1 MVFTNSE
8 SFDKYRNGL
17 FVATCTGEIYKFKLN
32 ENRDNFIFDSPHL
45 QDLVAN
51 FVKNES
57 GENVVE
63 SLDEIEFGNG
73 FGCITDLKF
82 GPDGN
87 LYIVS
92 LSDNVIYRVIPK

>member
-1 MVFTNSE
+1 MLLQVWYLLILNH
-8 SFDKYRNGL
+8 FDKYRNGL

-73 FGCITDLKF
+73 FGMYHRFKIW
-82 GPDGN
+82 
-87 LYIVS
+87 S
-92 LSDNVIYRVIPK
+92 

>member
-1 MVFTNSE
+1 
-8 SFDKYRNGL
+8 
-17 FVATCTGEIYKFKLN
+17 
-32 ENRDNFIFDSPHL
+32 L